1 MRTLTVSALALAAL
15 VLLASFT
22 LPGKD
27 GGQAVPTIDTYQ
39 MTIDG
44 AAIPIGP
51 ARTPTEASCGPAIA
65 ARAAAETMKS
75 RPKLPSVIWRL

>member
-39 MTIDG
+39 ITIDG
-44 AAIPIGP
+44 AVIPVGP
-51 ARTPTEASCGPAIA
+51 APDAN
-65 ARAAAETMKS
+65 
-75 RPKLPSVIWRL
+75 